1 MSTATV
7 SEKGQ
12 VVIPAEIRKVLGIA
26 PGTQLDFTIEG
37 QSLRVE
43 VTRRAAPTRVEDG
56 YGLLVCRKPGKR
68 RLAEFDV
75 AQAMRERGG

>member
-26 PGTQLDFTIEG
+26 SGTRLDFSVEG
-37 QSLRVE
+37 QSIRVE
-43 VTRRAAPTRVEDG
+43 VARRAAPTRLEDG
-56 YGLLVCRKPGKR
+56 YGLLVCRKPGTR
-68 RLAEFDV
+68 RLADFDV
-75 AQAMRERGG
+75 AQAMRKADK